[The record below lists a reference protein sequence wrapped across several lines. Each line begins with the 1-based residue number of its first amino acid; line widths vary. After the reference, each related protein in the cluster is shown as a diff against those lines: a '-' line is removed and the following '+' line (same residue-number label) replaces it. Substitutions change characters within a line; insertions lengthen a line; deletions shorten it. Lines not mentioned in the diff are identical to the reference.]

1 MSRFKVIHAF
11 AYTNASIMRKL
22 ERYSAE
28 GWHFKKFLVFFVLL
42 EKGEK
47 VNYKY
52 ELVYD
57 KKFDAERQE
66 FYRFNGWKVVRN
78 SFFWQVLRGEP
89 TATTLYTDNLS
100 EDYMWLYRIKF
111 NAKIMLGCMILS
123 LLAYFIN
130 KYLMPSEVMDF
141 IFRMSAVGAVGVVI
155 TTGFL
160 YINYLFLKRRKD

>member
-1 MSRFKVIHAF
+1 MIKSSMQNVKSSTDLTVG
-11 AYTNASIMRKL
+11 KWL
-22 ERYSAE
+22 EI
-28 GWHFKKFLVFFVLL
+28 V
-42 EKGEK
+42 
-47 VNYKY
+47 
-52 ELVYD
+52 
-57 KKFDAERQE
+57 
-66 FYRFNGWKVVRN
+66 
-78 SFFWQVLRGEP
+78 FFWQVLRGEP

-111 NAKIMLGCMILS
+111 NAQIMLGCMILS